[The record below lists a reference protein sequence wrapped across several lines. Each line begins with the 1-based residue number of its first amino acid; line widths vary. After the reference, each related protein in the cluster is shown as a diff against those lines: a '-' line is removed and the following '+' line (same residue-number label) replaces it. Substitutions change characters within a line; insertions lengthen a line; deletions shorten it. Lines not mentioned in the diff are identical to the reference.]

1 MNKSLTLTQKS
12 DKELSKLQKQFNSYV
27 KKIQDLKAEKERVA
41 KQLEEIQV
49 KVSGELVPLERKQI
63 DLRVAFVK
71 LVDSKYEDKFF
82 KKKEKEKMQDFIVS
96 QCHQLIDEYGKEE
109 LKEMFERHS
118 LGSSY
123 EETNNQANETVSE
136 AMKNMMSSMF
146 GVEFDDDADV
156 STPEKMQAYINE
168 KMLEKEAEQ
177 EAKKAN
183 RKKTEKQ
190 VVKEEKI
197 KLEAL
202 NINKTARAIYT
213 DLVKQFHPDRERDEA
228 EKVRKTEIMH
238 QITEAYEQNDLYKLL
253 QLKLELQATSPDAL
267 NLADDQLKYYN
278 KMLKEQV
285 QELDEALYQMKGGYG
300 SMYNRLGGD
309 ERTMKAKF
317 ITETK
322 RLKKIIKAL
331 ENDLKLVADQEY
343 MRAFFRGYQISGRGD
358 LDIFDLMRF

>member
-118 LGSSY
+118 PGSSY

-228 EKVRKTEIMH
+228 EKVLKTEIMH
-238 QITEAYEQNDLYKLL
+238 QITEAYEQNELYK
-253 QLKLELQATSPDAL
+253 
-267 NLADDQLKYYN
+267 
-278 KMLKEQV
+278 
-285 QELDEALYQMKGGYG
+285 
-300 SMYNRLGGD
+300 
-309 ERTMKAKF
+309 
-317 ITETK
+317 
-322 RLKKIIKAL
+322 
-331 ENDLKLVADQEY
+331 
-343 MRAFFRGYQISGRGD
+343 
-358 LDIFDLMRF
+358 